1 MIYNFIEPKNLVI
14 MNYSPKKVKFIT
26 PSGSEMEM
34 KLPTTDLTLTINRYY
49 NKEYFVDKVKVNI
62 YLN

>member
-1 MIYNFIEPKNLVI
+1 

-49 NKEYFVDKVKVNI
+49 NKEYFVDKVKVNV